1 MDPTEQHCVNCKKS
15 GLPILP
21 VRYTVLPKTVTAKL
35 PGGMSGTGVTN
46 IELHEHHYGLR
57 TLREGWLYLFYVK
70 GARGSN
76 YWEAYKVTQDGRL
89 WKQTLPLTNAPTT
102 HPACAQKSIAV
113 PMDLIAI
120 EQPEKCTGRV
130 YIAFS
135 EITWHSDIFKQYADN
150 ETLRNK
156 RMQWIEPARWIKGSK
171 DENGHAVIATEASID
186 DVVEYMPGLDPK
198 LLEPQRLLDP
208 KNAALSDES
217 GNYKEDWVRKEATR
231 YPLHVRQATPASAS
245 GSLVK
250 LMNNVGETEDR
261 KHHPPMLLALW
272 DGIGNVHELNGFRND
287 PASWFDQYVTE
298 RALQVTAMHNIDA
311 AHKIVQS
318 RMEQAL
324 NNQESMARQAHEM
337 TPLGRPEARTA
348 LAAQRARALA
358 GADAARANQINAYYD
373 DMDWMAANDIP
384 GSYQMQLI
392 QMGRMSSAGSA
403 GSTAPYIGAY
413 RDDVMNKA
421 RAYAQARPGFH
432 DRNVKDSTKRA
443 WSVYEA
449 RLKRDDIEAFRRKY
463 EDLQSTVYQLQET
476 RSDDLGKWINAP
488 LLLTALEDCHA
499 GDMHDALLFETIVS
513 DAVAGLAST
522 PKGKAV
528 VDGLLTQWDPTQPG
542 SLIWRVV
549 AMNQMDARQELGQ
562 ALKAAQAH
570 KATPLETA
578 FEEFL
583 SIAASTKKLVG
594 YYKSLAQTALET
606 DPKKITPLA
615 GLMQRLGAD
624 QFGMSVGDAIFA
636 KFRVNQLGDL
646 VGEKFIQS
654 ILLQRAGV
662 PYEDAIALVR
672 KQAELEKISR
682 LDTIKRLLVARAA
695 LRSAAPEGASK
706 ATKEL
711 YETWDKVKLA
721 DEGKKP
727 LLMGR
732 IAVVSALLETVNFV
746 HLLAGAQD
754 KDTKLKLIQSGASL
768 CSSLITI
775 SMTPYYAVLKNSTR
789 SLSWKLL
796 GASLS
801 SFGTFVSAWTDWE
814 HVDTAI
820 VKHQFDVVGALG
832 IKTLAGGLS
841 GTAVLLDAISTS
853 APLLKKIASRYGTE
867 AVIAAVEAVSERIA
881 VIAGL
886 RAIGMLAGW
895 EATIGLVLLQLLADW
910 LTPDALEAWCSRCA
924 FGTGRETI
932 YRVTDHSVPVYTK
945 NSEQDKD
952 FTDAMAQVS

>member
-1 MDPTEQHCVNCKKS
+1 MDPTEQHCANCKKT

-35 PGGMSGTGVTN
+35 PGGISGTGVTN

-57 TLREGWLYLFYVK
+57 ALREGWLYLFYVK

-89 WKQTLPLTNAPTT
+89 WKQTLPLTTTPTI

-156 RMQWIEPARWIKGSK
+156 RMQWIEPARWITGSK

-198 LLEPQRLLDP
+198 LLEPQRLLEP

-217 GNYKEDWVRKEATR
+217 GNYKEEWVKKEATR

-250 LMNNVGETEDR
+250 LMNSVGETEDG
-261 KHHPPMLLALW
+261 KPQPPMLLALW
-272 DGIGNVHELNGFRND
+272 DGIGNAHELNGFRND

-298 RALQVTAMHNIDA
+298 RALQVTAMHNIDT

-318 RMEQAL
+318 RQEQAL
-324 NNQESMARQAHEM
+324 NDQESMARQAHEM
-337 TPLGRPEARTA
+337 TPLGRPEAQTA

-358 GADAARANQINAYYD
+358 GADAARATQINAYYD
-373 DMDWMAANDIP
+373 DMNWMAANNIP
-384 GSYQMQLI
+384 GSYQTQLI

-403 GSTAPYIGAY
+403 SSSAPYTGAY

-449 RLKRDDIEAFRRKY
+449 RLKRDDIETFRKKY

-476 RSDDLGKWINAP
+476 RSDDVGKWVNAP
-488 LLLTALEDCHA
+488 LLITALEDCHPA
-499 GDMHDALLFETIVS
+499 DMHDALVFETVVS
-513 DAVAGLAST
+513 DAVVGLAST
-522 PKGKAV
+522 PKGKTV

-570 KATPLETA
+570 KATSLETG
-578 FEEFL
+578 FETFA

-615 GLMQRLGAD
+615 GLLQRLGAD

-636 KFRVNQLGDL
+636 KFRVNQIGDF

-754 KDTKLKLIQSGASL
+754 KDTRLKLIQSGASL

-775 SMTPYYAVLKNSTR
+775 SMTPYYAVLKNSVR
-789 SLSWKLL
+789 SQSWKLV
-796 GASLS
+796 G
-801 SFGTFVSAWTDWE
+801 
-814 HVDTAI
+814 
-820 VKHQFDVVGALG
+820 GALG
-832 IKTLAGGLS
+832 SVGTMISAWLDVEKAGEGRDKGQYDTATVLYVKFGLGTLAG
-841 GTAVLLDAISTS
+841 TAMLIDAVSTA
-853 APLLKKIASRYGTE
+853 APLLKKLAARYGSE
-867 AVIAAVEAVSERIA
+867 VVMGAVETITERVAI
-881 VIAGL
+881 VAGL
-886 RAIGMLAGW
+886 RAVGMLIGW
-895 EATIGLVLLQLLADW
+895 EATIGLLLLQALADW

-932 YRVTDHSVPVYTK
+932 LRVTDHSVARSTDAAQ
-945 NSEQDKD
+945 QDKD
-952 FTDAMAQVS
+952 FTDAMAR

>member
-1 MDPTEQHCVNCKKS
+1 MDSTEQHCANCKKT
-15 GLPILP
+15 GLAILP
-21 VRYTVLPKTVTAKL
+21 VRYTVLPKTVAAKL
-35 PGGMSGTGVTN
+35 PDGISGTGVTT

-57 TLREGWLYLFYVK
+57 TLREGWLYLFYVN

-89 WKQTLPLTNAPTT
+89 WKQTLPLTTTPTT

-135 EITWHSDIFKQYADN
+135 EITWHSDIFKQYTGN

-156 RMQWIEPARWIKGSK
+156 RMQWIEPARWITGSK
-171 DENGHAVIATEASID
+171 DENGHAVIATEASVD

-198 LLEPQRLLDP
+198 LLEPQRLLEP
-208 KNAALSDES
+208 KNATLSDET
-217 GNYKEDWVRKEATR
+217 GYYKEDWVKKEATR
-231 YPLHVRQATPASAS
+231 YPLHVRQATPVSAS

-250 LMNNVGETEDR
+250 LMNNVGETETGE
-261 KHHPPMLLALW
+261 HQPPMMLALW

-298 RALQVTAMHNIDA
+298 RALQVTAMHNIDT

-318 RMEQAL
+318 RQEQAL

-337 TPLGRPEARTA
+337 TPLGRPGAQTA
-348 LAAQRARALA
+348 LAAQRAQALA
-358 GADAARANQINAYYD
+358 GADPGRATQINAYYD
-373 DMDWMAANDIP
+373 DMNWMAANNIP
-384 GSYQMQLI
+384 GSYQTQLI

-403 GSTAPYIGAY
+403 SSTAPYTSAY

-432 DRNVKDSTKRA
+432 DRNVKDSTARA

-449 RLKRDDIEAFRRKY
+449 RLKRDDIEAFRNKY

-476 RSDDLGKWINAP
+476 RSGDVGKWVNAP
-488 LLLTALEDCHA
+488 LLLAALEDCHP
-499 GDMHDALLFETIVS
+499 GDTHDALVFETIVS
-513 DAVAGLAST
+513 DAVVGLAST
-522 PKGKAV
+522 PKGKTV

-570 KATPLETA
+570 KDTPLETG
-578 FEEFL
+578 FETFA
-583 SIAASTKKLVG
+583 SVAASTKKLVG
-594 YYKSLAQTALET
+594 YYKNLSQTALET
-606 DPKKITPLA
+606 DAKKITPLA
-615 GLMQRLGAD
+615 GLLNRLGAD

-636 KFRVNQLGDL
+636 KFRVNQVGDF
-646 VGEKFIQS
+646 VGEKLIQT

-672 KQAELEKISR
+672 KQAELEKLSR
-682 LDTIKRLLVARAA
+682 LDTIKRLVMARAA
-695 LRSAAPEGASK
+695 LRSPVPEGASN

-721 DEGKKP
+721 DDGKKP

-768 CSSLITI
+768 CSSLVTI
-775 SMTPYYAVLKNSTR
+775 SMTPYYAVLKNSVR
-789 SLSWKLL
+789 SQSWKLIGGGL
-796 GASLS
+796 GSM
-801 SFGTFVSAWTDWE
+801 GTLISAWLDVEKAGEGRDKGQYDAAT
-814 HVDTAI
+814 VLY
-820 VKHQFDVVGALG
+820 VKFGLG
-832 IKTLAGGLS
+832 TLS
-841 GTAVLLDAISTS
+841 GTAMLIDAISTA
-853 APLLKKIASRYGTE
+853 APLLKKLATRYGTE
-867 AVIAAVEAVSERIA
+867 VVMAAVETITERVAI
-881 VIAGL
+881 VAGL
-886 RAIGMLAGW
+886 RAVGMLIGW
-895 EATIGLVLLQLLADW
+895 EATIGLLLLQALADW
-910 LTPDALEAWCSRCA
+910 LTPDALEAWCSRSA

-932 YRVTDHSVPVYTK
+932 LRITDHSVARSTDAAQ
-945 NSEQDKD
+945 QDKD
-952 FTDAMAQVS
+952 FTDAMTK

>member
-1 MDPTEQHCVNCKKS
+1 MDSTEQHCANCKKT

-21 VRYTVLPKTVTAKL
+21 VRYTVLPKTVSAKL
-35 PGGMSGTGVTN
+35 PGGISGTDVTN

-89 WKQTLPLTNAPTT
+89 WKQTLPLTTTPTT
-102 HPACAQKSIAV
+102 HPACAQKNIAV

-171 DENGHAVIATEASID
+171 DENGHAVIATEAIID

-198 LLEPQRLLDP
+198 LLEPQRLLEP
-208 KNAALSDES
+208 KNAALSDED
-217 GNYKEDWVRKEATR
+217 GHYKAEWVTKEATR

-250 LMNNVGETEDR
+250 LMNNVGETENGE
-261 KHHPPMLLALW
+261 HQPPMLLALW

-298 RALQVTAMHNIDA
+298 RALQVTAMHNIDT
-311 AHKIVQS
+311 AHKVVQS
-318 RMEQAL
+318 RQEQAL

-337 TPLGRPEARTA
+337 TPLGRPEAQTA

-358 GADAARANQINAYYD
+358 GADPARATQINAYYD
-373 DMDWMAANDIP
+373 DMNWMAASNIP
-384 GSYQMQLI
+384 GSYQTQLI
-392 QMGRMSSAGSA
+392 QMGRMSSAGNAS
-403 GSTAPYIGAY
+403 STAPYTGTY

-432 DRNVKDSTKRA
+432 DRNVKDSTTRA
-443 WSVYEA
+443 WSAYEA
-449 RLKRDDIEAFRRKY
+449 RLKRDNIEAFRKNY
-463 EDLQSTVYQLQET
+463 EGLQSTVYQLQET
-476 RSDDLGKWINAP
+476 RSDDVGKWVSAP
-488 LLLTALEDCHA
+488 LLLAALEDCHP
-499 GDMHDALLFETIVS
+499 GDTHDALVFEAIVS
-513 DAVAGLAST
+513 DAVIGLASS

-528 VDGLLTQWDPTQPG
+528 VDALITQWDPTQPG

-570 KATPLETA
+570 KATPLETG
-578 FEEFL
+578 FETFA

-594 YYKSLAQTALET
+594 YYKSLSQTALET

-615 GLMQRLGAD
+615 GLFQRLGAD

-636 KFRVNQLGDL
+636 KFRINQIGDF

-682 LDTIKRLLVARAA
+682 LDTIKRLLAARAA
-695 LRSAAPEGASK
+695 LRSPAPEGAPN

-711 YETWDKVKLA
+711 YEAWDKIKLT
-721 DEGKKP
+721 DESRKP

-732 IAVVSALLETVNFV
+732 IAVVSGLLEAVNFV
-746 HLLAGAQD
+746 HLIAGAQD
-754 KDTKLKLIQSGASL
+754 KDTKVKLIQSGASL
-768 CSSLITI
+768 CSSLVTI

-789 SLSWKLL
+789 SLTWKLV
-796 GASLS
+796 GGGLS
-801 SFGTFVSAWTDWE
+801 SLGTFVSAWLDWE
-814 HVDTAI
+814 NVDTAI
-820 VKHQFDVVGALG
+820 VKHQFDLVGVLG

-841 GTAVLLDAISTS
+841 GTAILLDAISTS

-867 AVIAAVEAVSERIA
+867 AVIAAVETVSERIA
-881 VIAGL
+881 MIAGL

-895 EATIGLVLLQLLADW
+895 EATIGLILLQALADW
-910 LTPDALEAWCSRCA
+910 LTPNALEAWCSRCA
-924 FGTGRETI
+924 FGTGQETI
-932 YRVTDHSVPVYTK
+932 YRVADHSVPLYTK

-952 FTDAMAQVS
+952 FTDAMAKVS

>member
-1 MDPTEQHCVNCKKS
+1 MDPTEQQCANCKKT

-21 VRYTVLPKTVTAKL
+21 VRYTVLPKTIAARL
-35 PGGMSGTGVTN
+35 PGGISGTGVTN

-76 YWEAYKVTQDGRL
+76 YWEAYKVTEDGRL
-89 WKQTLPLTNAPTT
+89 WRQPLPLTTTPTT

-135 EITWHSDIFKQYADN
+135 QITWHSDIFKQYADN

-156 RMQWIEPARWIKGSK
+156 RMQWIEPARWITGSK
-171 DENGHAVIATEASID
+171 DENGHAVTATEASID

-198 LLEPQRLLDP
+198 LLEPQRLLEP
-208 KNAALSDES
+208 KNAALSDKS
-217 GNYKEDWVRKEATR
+217 GNYKEDWVKKEATR

-250 LMNNVGETEDR
+250 LMNNVGETEDG
-261 KHHPPMLLALW
+261 KHQPPMLLALW

-298 RALQVTAMHNIDA
+298 RALEVTAMHNIDT
-311 AHKIVQS
+311 AHKVVQS
-318 RMEQAL
+318 RQEQTL
-324 NNQESMARQAHEM
+324 NDQENMARQAHEL
-337 TPLGRPEARTA
+337 TPLGRPGAQAA
-348 LAAQRARALA
+348 LAAQRASALA
-358 GADAARANQINAYYD
+358 NADATRATQINAYYD
-373 DMDWMAANDIP
+373 DMDWMAANNIP
-384 GSYQMQLI
+384 GSYQTQLI

-403 GSTAPYIGAY
+403 SLTAPYTGAY
-413 RDDVMNKA
+413 RDDIMNKA

-432 DRNVKDSTKRA
+432 DRNIKDSTKRA

-449 RLKRDDIEAFRRKY
+449 RLKRDDIEAFRKKY
-463 EDLQSTVYQLQET
+463 EELQSTVYQLQET
-476 RSDDLGKWINAP
+476 RSDDVGKWVNAP
-488 LLLTALEDCHA
+488 VLLTALEDCHP
-499 GDMHDALLFETIVS
+499 GDTHDALLFETIVS
-513 DAVAGLAST
+513 DAVVGLAST
-522 PKGKAV
+522 PKGKTV
-528 VDGLLTQWDPTQPG
+528 VDGLLTQWDPTQSG

-570 KATPLETA
+570 KATPLETG
-578 FEEFL
+578 FETFA

-594 YYKSLAQTALET
+594 YYKNLSQTALET

-615 GLMQRLGAD
+615 GLLQRLGAD

-636 KFRVNQLGDL
+636 KFRVNQVGDF
-646 VGEKFIQS
+646 VGEKVIQS

-662 PYEDAIALVR
+662 PYDDAIALVR
-672 KQAELEKISR
+672 KQAELDKLSR

-695 LRSAAPEGASK
+695 LRSPAPDGAPR

-711 YETWDKVKLA
+711 YETWDKVKLTE
-721 DEGKKP
+721 EGRKP

-746 HLLAGAQD
+746 HLLAGAHD
-754 KDTKLKLIQSGASL
+754 KDTTIKLIQSGASL
-768 CSSLITI
+768 CSSLVTI
-775 SMTPYYAVLKNSTR
+775 GMTPYYAALKNSVR
-789 SLSWKLL
+789 SQTWKLV
-796 GASLS
+796 GGGLS
-801 SFGTFVSAWTDWE
+801 SFGTFISAWLDWE
-814 HVDTAI
+814 NVDTAG
-820 VKHQFDVVGALG
+820 VKHQYDVAAVLG
-832 IKTLAGGLS
+832 VKTLAGGLS
-841 GTAVLLDAISTS
+841 GTAILLDAISTA
-853 APLLKKIASRYGTE
+853 APLLQKIANRYGTE
-867 AVIAAVEAVSERIA
+867 AVIAVVETASERIA
-881 VIAGL
+881 LIAGL

-895 EATIGLVLLQLLADW
+895 EATIGLILLQALADW

-924 FGTGRETI
+924 FGTGQETI
-932 YRVTDHSVPVYTK
+932 YRVTDHSVPAYTK

-952 FTDAMAQVS
+952 FTDAMAKVS